1 MKKVK
6 KRVGKFIKVGKLE
19 RRKMAKTTIWDKIY
33 KDYENGGEAWATLS
47 EGIHPLF
54 KKFLAQSNFKLKRV
68 LDIGCGTGK
77 YLKILQAGGFKTEGI
92 DSSET
97 AVKMAKKLLGD
108 EGVILCRDMF
118 EFPIPKNKYGLIISI
133 SVIHHGTK
141 KQVKALVNKIYRAL
155 ATDGKVFITL
165 PDLSSSKKWNTF
177 KEHKEVSEGTFI
189 PLSGPEKGLP
199 HSFYTKEE
207 VKKLF
212 SKFREVKLKLD
223 SRRRW
228 VVRGRLVIQAS
239 K

>member
-1 MKKVK
+1 
-6 KRVGKFIKVGKLE
+6 
-19 RRKMAKTTIWDKIY
+19 MAKTTIWDKIY
-33 KDYENGGEAWATLS
+33 RDYENGGEAWATLS

-54 KKFLAQSNFKLKRV
+54 KKFLAQSKFKLKHV

-77 YLKILQAGGFKTEGI
+77 YLKILQAGGFKVEGI
-92 DSSET
+92 DSSKT
-97 AVKMAKKLLGD
+97 AVKMAKKLLGND
-108 EGVILCRDMF
+108 AAILCRDMF
-118 EFPIPKNKYGLIISI
+118 DVELRKNRYDLIISI
-133 SVIHHGTK
+133 SAIHHGTK
-141 KQVKALVNKIYRAL
+141 KQIKALVDKIYQAL

-165 PDLSSSKKWNTF
+165 PDMSSSKRWNTF
-177 KEHKEVSEGTFI
+177 KKYKEVSEGTFI

-212 SKFREVKLKLD
+212 SKFRAVKLKLD